1 MKALILAAGF
11 GTRLLPHTSIKPK
24 PLFTLNGIPTLQICI
39 EKLIKSGCT
48 DIIINTHHLHHQIEQ
63 FIAQYIADNQL
74 KLSNNSYD
82 TDNNYAPNNR
92 HNRLINIKTIY
103 EPEIL
108 DTGGA
113 IRNVRDFM
121 GNEPFIV
128 INSDIV
134 SNIDLKKV
142 WNFHISGDWC
152 ATLVLHD
159 CPIYN
164 KVSVND
170 ESFIKSF
177 GANKDFSCNIPN
189 SCDQLFA
196 FTGIQVLSPQ
206 IFDYIYRGDTKK
218 AAPFRKADFS
228 KKSFNVSKNPSNF
241 STEPFSSIDLYSYLA
256 EQGNLVKAFICKDI
270 FWQDIGTPESYRD
283 IAIKFTACSSFGLE
297 PLQNMKNIVIDKL
310 KGDGSDRGWF
320 RCKMADSEDISLI
333 IADHGIC
340 HHNDKTEEIDSFI
353 NIGNHLFAQGLPVPK
368 IKGYDRFAGL
378 VVLEDLGDVH
388 LADIINK
395 FSTNPNYNNP
405 NIKNNKDNRD
415 YTEGKADIKQDVILN
430 YYRAICSLLI
440 DFSIKGIEGFKD
452 EWTFQTPSYSKDMI
466 LEKECR
472 YFVEA
477 FLQGYLK
484 LNVQFDDFI
493 DAFEFIADNALDGA
507 FYGLMHRD
515 MQSRNIMVKD
525 GKYFFIDFQSARRGP
540 LQYDLASLLID
551 PYVNLE
557 EDIRENILYECLKE
571 IKQKV
576 QKLNG
581 KAQLLIE
588 EESTEK
594 FIKSYRYCALTR
606 NMQMLGAFSNLSM
619 NKGKTYFEQ
628 YIPVAIA
635 NLKKNINF
643 VDRDK
648 ISSLYHYILD
658 I

>member
-11 GTRLLPHTSIKPK
+11 GTRLLPHTSVRPK
-24 PLFTLNGIPTLQICI
+24 PLFTINGIPILQLCI
-39 EKLIKSGCT
+39 EQLIEAGFT

-63 FIAQYIADNQL
+63 FIAKYISDNKL

-82 TDNNYAPNNR
+82 TDNNYAPNNM
-92 HNRLINIKTIY
+92 HNHPINIKTIY

-121 GNEPFIV
+121 ENEPFLV

-134 SNIDLKKV
+134 SDIDLKKV
-142 WNFHISGDWC
+142 WDFHIFGDWC
-152 ATLVLHD
+152 ATLVLHNY
-159 CPIYN
+159 PIYN

-177 GANKDFSCNIPN
+177 GANKDFSCNISN
-189 SCDQLFA
+189 SCNQLFA

-206 IFDYIYRGDTKK
+206 IFDYIY
-218 AAPFRKADFS
+218 
-228 KKSFNVSKNPSNF
+228 KNSDNNKITPLKRANF
-241 STEPFSSIDLYSYLA
+241 SRDPFSSIDLYSYLA
-256 EQGNLVKAFICKDI
+256 EQGDLVKAFICKDI

-283 IAIKFTACSSFGLE
+283 IARKFTVCSSLGLE
-297 PLQNMKNIVIDKL
+297 SLQNMKNIVIDKL
-310 KGDGSDRGWF
+310 MGDGSDRCWF
-320 RCKMADSEDISLI
+320 RCKMADSEDVYSHQRISSHQDVSLI

-340 HHNDKTEEIDSFI
+340 HHKDKTEEIDSFI
-353 NIGNHLFAQGLPVPK
+353 NIGNHLFSKGLPVPK

-388 LADIINK
+388 FQEFITQIYCRDNLEIPSNLKIT
-395 FSTNPNYNNP
+395 STNSYK
-405 NIKNNKDNRD
+405 IK
-415 YTEGKADIKQDVILN
+415 DIEKQHLIIEH
-430 YYRAICSLLI
+430 YKKICSLAI
-440 DFSIKGIEGFKD
+440 DFSIKGIDGFKD
-452 EWTFQTPSYSKDMI
+452 EWTFQTPSYSKEMI

-484 LNVQFDDFI
+484 LDAHFDDFI
-493 DAFEFIADNALDGA
+493 DEFKFIADNALYGA

-525 GKYFFIDFQSARRGP
+525 GQYFFIDFQSARRGP

-557 EDIRENILYECLKE
+557 EDIREKILYECVNE
-571 IKQKV
+571 IEQKV
-576 QKLNG
+576 QKSIG
-581 KAQLLIE
+581 KVQRLIG
-588 EESTEK
+588 EESTEN
-594 FIKSYRYCALTR
+594 FIKSYRYCSLTR
-606 NMQMLGAFSNLSM
+606 NMQMLGAFANLSI

-643 VDRDK
+643 MDRDK

>member
-11 GTRLLPHTSIKPK
+11 GTRLLPHTSVRPK
-24 PLFTLNGIPTLQICI
+24 PLFTINGTPILQICI
-39 EKLIKSGCT
+39 EQLIESGFT

-63 FIAQYIADNQL
+63 FLAEYIADNQL
-74 KLSNNSYD
+74 NL
-82 TDNNYAPNNR
+82 AINR
-92 HNRLINIKTIY
+92 YKCPINITTIY

-121 GNEPFIV
+121 GNDPFMV

-134 SNIDLKKV
+134 SDIDLKKV
-142 WNFHISGDWC
+142 WDFHISGDWC
-152 ATLVLHD
+152 ATLILHD
-159 CPIYN
+159 YPIYN

-177 GANKDFSCNIPN
+177 CANKDFLCNISN
-189 SCDQLFA
+189 SCDKLLA

-206 IFDYIYRGDTKK
+206 IFDYIY
-218 AAPFRKADFS
+218 
-228 KKSFNVSKNPSNF
+228 KNSVNNKTTPLKRANF
-241 STEPFSSIDLYSYLA
+241 GTDPFSSIELYSYLA
-256 EQGNLVKAFICKDI
+256 EKGDLVKAFICKDI

-283 IAIKFTACSSFGLE
+283 ISIKFIISSILGLE
-297 PLQNMKNIVIDKL
+297 PLQNIRNITINKL
-310 KGDGSDRGWF
+310 TGDGSDRCWF
-320 RCKMADSEDISLI
+320 RSKLSDNQNVSSYQDISLI

-340 HHNDKTEEIDSFI
+340 NDNDKTQEVDSFI
-353 NIGNHLFAQGLPVPK
+353 NIGNHLLSKGLPVPK

-388 LADIINK
+388 FQEFITQIYCRDNLEIPSNLKIT
-395 FSTNPNYNNP
+395 STNSY
-405 NIKNNKDNRD
+405 KVKDI
-415 YTEGKADIKQDVILN
+415 EKQHLIIEH
-430 YYRAICSLLI
+430 YKKICSLAI
-440 DFSIKGIEGFKD
+440 DFSIKGIEDFKD
-452 EWTFQTPSYSKDMI
+452 EWTFQTPSYSKEMI

-477 FLQGYLK
+477 FLQGCLK
-484 LNVQFDDFI
+484 LDVQFEDFI
-493 DAFEFIADNALDGA
+493 DEFEFIADNAINDA

-525 GKYFFIDFQSARRGP
+525 SQYFFIDFQSARRGP

-551 PYVNLE
+551 PYVNLQ

-581 KAQLLIE
+581 KAQGLTE
-588 EESTEK
+588 EESTEN
-594 FIKSYRYCALTR
+594 FIKSYRYCSLTR
-606 NMQMLGAFSNLSM
+606 NMQMLGAFSNLSI

-628 YIPVAIA
+628 YIPVAIV

-648 ISSLYHYILD
+648 IRSLYRCILD